1 MPYAEQS
8 RHNSNPAGF
17 EVHTKS
23 QQKKKKTKIKQSKE
37 ATTAKQHWKK
47 NKRADKKQNKK
58 P

>member
-37 ATTAKQHWKK
+37 ATTAKQH
-47 NKRADKKQNKK
+47 
-58 P
+58 